1 MPSNPAFVQGVPDKT
16 ISRREFKT
24 CSFNRLARVVSL
36 RFGILVFLT
45 RRLAWI
51 GIAEI
56 GITPPFDVQ
65 RCEPPFGFVD
75 IGLKRSLNCFDSF
88 ARWMRITSAED

>member
-1 MPSNPAFVQGVPDKT
+1 MPADKAINITIAGNAVEPRFRQGVPDKT

-45 RRLAWI
+45 RRLAWTLLKKVLVRPSVLV
-51 GIAEI
+51 GKQVAVLFE
-56 GITPPFDVQ
+56 
-65 RCEPPFGFVD
+65 GF
-75 IGLKRSLNCFDSF
+75 N
-88 ARWMRITSAED
+88 